1 VFLFKRRKEERL
13 DRRASLAGVPIL
25 HHNVSLIEQPDHLV
39 TLKVK
44 AERTGSLFDRLRP
57 PGMVKSY
64 ELDEFGSFV
73 VRQLDNRKSVLDVV
87 RAFQQRFGLSARE
100 AELGVVAFIKLLM
113 QRQVL
118 TVVIK

>member
-1 VFLFKRRKEERL
+1 MFLFKRRKEERL